1 MYIIITSNIIL
12 AVTDS
17 FGKLYGYRDVWKR
30 IHDEYR
36 RIIRRH
42 DAKITKYAINNLL
55 MLFRNTVMKAMQVF
69 DPNRDRQY
77 FFHVFQYDS
86 LS

>member
-1 MYIIITSNIIL
+1 M
-12 AVTDS
+12 
-17 FGKLYGYRDVWKR
+17 WKR
-30 IHDEYR
+30 IRDKYR

-69 DPNRDRQY
+69 DPDGVAVRSKRKLQRREY
-77 FFHVFQYDS
+77 FSKV
-86 LS
+86 